1 MADTVLIERVQT
13 HLTWLPGEMRP
24 CTAEPHTHPHAKVVE
39 EKARAECGLQ
49 SPSEHPSRTSR
60 SKTTVTDMD
69 RTTWSTRLSLLYH
82 AAPAC
87 TRALLTTVAL
97 LPSYVPTY
105 AIVQKRVSP
114 TALCRTNHLSCFTAR
129 RQAFRWYFWLI
140 FTLSLYLQ
148 ACVSHSSK

>member
-1 MADTVLIERVQT
+1 MADTVLIERVGT
-13 HLTWLPGEMRP
+13 HPTWLPGETRP
-24 CTAEPHTHPHAKVVE
+24 CTAEPHTHASTRRLSKRKHV
-39 EKARAECGLQ
+39 Q
-49 SPSEHPSRTSR
+49 SADYSLPPSIPRGHPDQRQLC
-60 SKTTVTDMD
+60 TDMD

-114 TALCRTNHLSCFTAR
+114 TALCRTNHLSCFTA
-129 RQAFRWYFWLI
+129 FRWYFWLI